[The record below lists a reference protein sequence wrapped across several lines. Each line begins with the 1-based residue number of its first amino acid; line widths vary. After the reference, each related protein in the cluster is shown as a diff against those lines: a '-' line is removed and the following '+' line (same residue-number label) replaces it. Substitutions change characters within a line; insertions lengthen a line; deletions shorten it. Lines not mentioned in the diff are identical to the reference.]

1 MEGVDS
7 SSELRSRH
15 VRPCPGRSLAFDE
28 LEQLGDLRAEGLGQA
43 LDVQQADV
51 ARAPLDVQ
59 EVGPVDARPRGELL
73 PRQARRLPPVRD
85 REAELPA
92 DARPG
97 SFDMESMQGLL

>member
-1 MEGVDS
+1 MDS
-7 SSELRSRH
+7 SSEPRSRH
-15 VRPCPGRSLAFDE
+15 VRPCPGRSRAFDE
-28 LEQLGDLRAEGLGQA
+28 LEQLGDLQAEGLGQA

-73 PRQARRLPPVRD
+73 PRQARRLAAVRD
-85 REAELPA
+85 REAELRA

-97 SFDMESMQGLL
+97 SFDMGSMQGPL

>member
-1 MEGVDS
+1 MES
-7 SSELRSRH
+7 SSEPRSRH
-15 VRPCPGRSLAFDE
+15 VRLCPGRSLAFDE
-28 LEQLGDLRAEGLGQA
+28 LEQLGDLQAEGLGQA

-51 ARAPLDVQ
+51 AWAPLGAQ

-73 PRQARRLPPVRD
+73 PRQAQRLAPVRD

-97 SFDMESMQGLL
+97 PFLSESGLGGL